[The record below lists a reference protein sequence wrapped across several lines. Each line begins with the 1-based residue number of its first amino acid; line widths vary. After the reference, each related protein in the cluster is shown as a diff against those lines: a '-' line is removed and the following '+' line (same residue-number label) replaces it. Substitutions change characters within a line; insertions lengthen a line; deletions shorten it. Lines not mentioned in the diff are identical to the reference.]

1 MELNVGFK
9 KKMEDLL
16 KERDL
21 MKRHNEGLR
30 LANHKYKTDKNFK
43 TIRRTAD
50 DALRKYAVTVRYLIL
65 CIRQKRRCTNFLE
78 RRSLFLK
85 IKAKVFSFVQVCST
99 AVNAQL
105 EYSTFSAEIS
115 N

>member
-50 DALRKYAVTVRYLIL
+50 DALRKYAVTVRYFIYVYGKKEDVLIFWNEGL
-65 CIRQKRRCTNFLE
+65 YFSRSRQK
-78 RRSLFLK
+78 
-85 IKAKVFSFVQVCST
+85 
-99 AVNAQL
+99 
-105 EYSTFSAEIS
+105 FSAS
-115 N
+115 FKYAVLQ